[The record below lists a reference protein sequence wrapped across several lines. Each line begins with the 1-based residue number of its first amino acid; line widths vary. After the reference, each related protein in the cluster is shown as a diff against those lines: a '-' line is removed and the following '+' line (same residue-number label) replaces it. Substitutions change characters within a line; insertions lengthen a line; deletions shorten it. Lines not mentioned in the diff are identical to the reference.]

1 MRLTTT
7 CRTGTFGVI
16 IQNMTIAVTAPIYF
30 LIHLL
35 TSPASSDNPTTEDL
49 AIDPGDSALLPHRTV
64 LSFIIPAVLM
74 SLPSPSVLSAGAHYT
89 WLAMWQVFPITD
101 TVYHF
106 ITKFALPSHTQRDSD
121 DRAARAFVARAHRFI
136 LYLCFV
142 PRTIATA
149 VALTPTSLAPE
160 ALKPLFEQVTFGSLF
175 VPYWPWNSPTTG
187 DPSSPS
193 GKPELAKLFLQWDVG
208 SAGFAM
214 LVWAVYVYLS
224 TLPERRLLRDV
235 VPKVLAYGV
244 VGGPV
249 AVATMLVMERDAA
262 VLARSRRGKRE

>member
-35 TSPASSDNPTTEDL
+35 TSPASSNSPTPEDL
-49 AIDPGDSALLPHRTV
+49 TIHPSDSALLPHRTV

-106 ITKFALPSHTQRDSD
+106 ITKLALPTHNQRVSD
-121 DRAARAFVARAHRFI
+121 DEARAFVARAHRFI

-142 PRTIATA
+142 PRTIAMA
-149 VALTPTSLAPE
+149 VALTPASLAPE
-160 ALKPLFEQVTFGSLF
+160 ALKPLFEQLTLGSLF
-175 VPYWPWNSPTTG
+175 VPYWPWDSPMTG
-187 DPSSPS
+187 DPASPA

-249 AVATMLVMERDAA
+249 VVATMLIMERDAA

>member
-1 MRLTTT
+1 
-7 CRTGTFGVI
+7 
-16 IQNMTIAVTAPIYF
+16 MTIAVTAPIYF

-35 TSPASSDNPTTEDL
+35 TSPASGNNPTPDDL
-49 AIDPGDSALLPHRTV
+49 AINPGDSALLPHRTV

-89 WLAMWQVFPITD
+89 WLAMWQVFPIID
-101 TVYHF
+101 TIYYF
-106 ITKFALPSHTQRDSD
+106 INKFALPGHIQRVSD
-121 DRAARAFVARAHRFI
+121 DKARGIVARAHRFI
-136 LYLCFV
+136 LCLCFV

-208 SAGFAM
+208 SAGLSV
-214 LVWAVYVYLS
+214 LVWAAYIYLS
-224 TLPERRLLRDV
+224 ALPDKRLLRNV
-235 VPKVLAYGV
+235 LPKVLAYGV

-262 VLARSRRGKRE
+262 VLARSGRGKRE